1 MSWGLLTEDWRLK
14 LLGLGLAILMLG
26 AVAFSQNP
34 PTQKTL
40 TVGINYTVPP
50 NIVLINPPTKVNV
63 TYSGLAEV
71 IAQVN
76 PSNLTASV
84 DATRA
89 LPGTAVKLNI
99 VARTLIQNV
108 AVTQPAPIV
117 VNIDT
122 FQTKPIPLS
131 VVAPTAAGWAI
142 SKAIELWPT
151 NPCTTVNFT
160 GPVSGE
166 TYLAA
171 SATNPVTMGDS
182 ASGCSGLAC
191 THEAPNQTVVLRNS
205 SGVLDLSS
213 PKSAT
218 VPTSTLDIPVVNL
231 HVEAVAGITSSTVPL
246 VVAPPA
252 QPPPPGYQITAVS
265 IAPLTVVVSGDPA
278 ALGRMQRIMLPGVDL
293 SKSTSDVTFQIA
305 IPYPKGTTG
314 SVAIATVVY
323 SISRNPQVTPS
334 PGG

>member
-1 MSWGLLTEDWRLK
+1 MSWGLVTEDWRLK

-34 PTQKTL
+34 PTQRPL
-40 TVGINYTVPP
+40 DVGLNFTVPP
-50 NIVLINPPTKVNV
+50 NIVLINPPTNAPV

-122 FQTKPIPLS
+122 FQTKPIPLNIA
-131 VVAPTAAGWAI
+131 APTAAGWAI
-142 SKAIELWPT
+142 SKAVALCPT
-151 NPCTTVNFT
+151 NPCTTVSFT
-160 GPVSGE
+160 GPVSWE
-166 TYLAA
+166 ATLKAA
-171 SATNPVTMGDS
+171 ATNPVTMGDA

-191 THEAPNQTVVLRNS
+191 THEAPNQTIVLRNS

-265 IAPLTVVVSGDPA
+265 ISPLTLLGSGDPPA
-278 ALGRMQRIMLPGVDL
+278 PGPMPPLMLPGGD
-293 SKSTSDVTFQIA
+293 
-305 IPYPKGTTG
+305 P
-314 SVAIATVVY
+314 
-323 SISRNPQVTPS
+323 
-334 PGG
+334 